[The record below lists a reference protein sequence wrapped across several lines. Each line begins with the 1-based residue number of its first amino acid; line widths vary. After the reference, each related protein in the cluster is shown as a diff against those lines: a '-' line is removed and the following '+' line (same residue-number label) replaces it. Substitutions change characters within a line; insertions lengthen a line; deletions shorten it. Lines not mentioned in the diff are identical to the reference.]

1 MREETYVTPLLPAA
15 ATIINFTW
23 GYFFHGGSISSPGLI
38 LKRAPRSSRMA
49 PLDRTHT
56 TSY

>member
-1 MREETYVTPLLPAA
+1 LSPALTY
-15 ATIINFTW
+15 
-23 GYFFHGGSISSPGLI
+23 
-38 LKRAPRSSRMA
+38 KRAPRSPRMA

>member
-1 MREETYVTPLLPAA
+1 MGTLLLTSAVVN
-15 ATIINFTW
+15 INFT
-23 GYFFHGGSISSPGLI
+23 GGQFFMGETSSSSMT
-38 LKRAPRSSRMA
+38 LKCVSMPSRMA